1 MKKIENNIKN
11 KETMKNKKVK
21 FKIALLLTLLSIF
34 LIIPGCKVVGDF
46 HIKNQLYY

>member
-21 FKIALLLTLLSIF
+21 FKISIDNY
-34 LIIPGCKVVGDF
+34 G
-46 HIKNQLYY
+46 